1 MNKSN
6 KFISIWK
13 TISVDEDDIDDDVG
27 PDNEPEPV
35 SLATMLSAAD
45 EFDGYDEPY

>member
-1 MNKSN
+1 M
-6 KFISIWK
+6 F
-13 TISVDEDDIDDDVG
+13 SVDEDDIDEDVG

-45 EFDGYDEPY
+45 DFDGYDEPY